1 MKFILKEEQYT
12 TFVNYLNHIF
22 DSTFSIDEIMFG
34 PSQDFDTQLDDKEM
48 IDDKWDYY
56 KE

>member
-34 PSQDFDTQLDDKEM
+34 PSQDFDTQLDDNEM
-48 IDDKWDYY
+48 IDDK
-56 KE
+56 